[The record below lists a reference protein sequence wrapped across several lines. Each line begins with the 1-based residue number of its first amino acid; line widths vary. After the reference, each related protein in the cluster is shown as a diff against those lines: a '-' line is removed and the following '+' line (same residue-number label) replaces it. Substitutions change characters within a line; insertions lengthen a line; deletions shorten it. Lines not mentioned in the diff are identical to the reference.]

1 MEKCHE
7 RTPPPKFFS
16 VSRRSIIPAAGNA
29 AASFCLPV
37 HNALA
42 DVQSV
47 QLNQTVTTDEYEYTL
62 TNCEWSDAV
71 YPPNT
76 ASAYN
81 YFQGESGKHY
91 FIVNGTFKNLA
102 GYSYLLSNQTKV
114 SFQFNDKYQYD
125 GIVYTAVDHS
135 THVDQ
140 YEATD
145 PLEVVNV
152 YICSLVPDEIMETF
166 DSVQIDWAFYNLASN
181 VYVSPDTIPVQTYCL
196 SCTSEDI
203 QDGETTDEEPAQIGD
218 TTETPSF
225 LSLNGIKLEL
235 WDSLYAFQLEGQ
247 TGWAWA
253 ADGSGSI
260 CMSARENED
269 VPTKDSELDAFFAG
283 RVQAYADSQGWNVT
297 RSERIELSDG
307 LEGFLNT
314 ADHGDGSSTSF
325 IDILTGDNEF
335 VQIDIVET
343 ASAGAIDT
351 YGAQDSTS
359 PYKDGEYVAAGK
371 GIGGVVPVT
380 VTISNGGIS
389 DVAVGDNNETQGIGS
404 KAVDQLPAAI
414 AASGGTDG
422 VDAITGATVTSK
434 AIFAAVNDCLDQAAA
449 AQNEPAPTPDDTGD
463 IPSLLDRVAQ
473 SITAEQADEM
483 NLAIDG
489 TESYSAAGIALDHP
503 ACNEQKMAFDTLY
516 LFDDERTLQTYV
528 ESYGGPQ
535 KEITSVYDEAS
546 MWSNLF
552 AYTGGYDVSAPEWPS
567 DYAQQFAISRNG
579 WILSSGTVEIGT
591 SVASLFAIRGETEIG
606 SAIYTV
612 AIIPQ
617 DSGRPTVVTT
627 RCPLGAAKRWITAI
641 NNMVASIAT
650 IEPNDTWSW
659 QLSTQPGWQILAP
672 GGFTLSN
679 QKIEVYTY
687 LNYWVAESDCLGIL
701 QAELVA
707 KYNTYYPFGVAGD
720 KLSDGLYATN
730 QWDAEM
736 PGASI
741 RFTEAHTYD
750 NPDEIWLVVDIHS
763 GTNNCFYMQFIML
776 HQADREFV
784 MPTITTVCASIAFTN

>member
-1 MEKCHE
+1 M
-7 RTPPPKFFS
+7 
-16 VSRRSIIPAAGNA
+16 
-29 AASFCLPV
+29 
-37 HNALA
+37 A
-42 DVQSV
+42 DIQSV

-71 YPPNT
+71 YPPDT
-76 ASAYN
+76 ASYVYN
-81 YFQGESGKHY
+81 YVPGESGKHY

-102 GYSYLLSNQTKV
+102 GNSYLLSGQTTV
-114 SFQFNDKYQYD
+114 SFQFNDKYQYE
-125 GIVYTAVDHS
+125 GIVCTATDRSMCVG
-135 THVDQ
+135 TF
-140 YEATD
+140 EATD
-145 PLEVVNV
+145 PLEVVNI

-166 DSVQIDWAFYNLASN
+166 DNVQIDWAFYDLAGN
-181 VYVSPDTIPVQTYCL
+181 DYVSSDSVPVQTYRL
-196 SCTSEDI
+196 SCTLEDI
-203 QDGETTDEEPAQIGD
+203 QGGESASEEPTQVESV
-218 TTETPSF
+218 TEAPSF

-235 WDSLYAFQLEGQ
+235 GDNLYAFQLKGQ

-260 CMSARENED
+260 CISARENED
-269 VPTKDSELDAFFAG
+269 VPTKDPELDAFFAG

-297 RSERIELSDG
+297 RSERIELGDG

-351 YGAQDSTS
+351 YGAQDGTS

-449 AQNEPAPTPDDTGD
+449 AQNEPAPTPDDTDD

-483 NLAIDG
+483 NLAVDG

-535 KEITSVYDEAS
+535 KEIPSVYDEAS

-567 DYAQQFAISRNG
+567 DYAQQFATSRNG
-579 WILSSGTVEIGT
+579 WILSSGTVEIDT

-627 RCPLGAAKRWITAI
+627 RCPLGAAKRWIAAI

-672 GGFTLSN
+672 GGFKLSN

-720 KLSDGLYATN
+720 KLSDRLYATN

-784 MPTITTVCASIAFTN
+784 MPAITTVCASIAFTN